1 MVQLSYLYMTTGKT
15 TALTTRTFVSK
26 VMFLLLNILSR
37 LVIAFLLRNRCL
49 LISPSAVILMP
60 KKIKS
65 VTGSP
70 CICHEMM
77 GLDAITLVF
86 LILNFK
92 PAFSLSSSPSPR
104 GSLVPLHRLPFRYP
118 IKANDRMFPLSQKVL
133 LGSDGVG
140 PSFAMNT
147 EAGVITYQLSFL
159 TA

>member
-1 MVQLSYLYMTTGKT
+1 MTTGKII
-15 TALTTRTFVSK
+15 ALTRQTFVGK
-26 VMFLLLNILSR
+26 VTSLLFNMMSR
-37 LVIAFLLRNRCL
+37 LVITFLPRASV
-49 LISPSAVILMP
+49 LILWLQSWSAVILEP
-60 KKIKS
+60 PKIKYVAVS
-65 VTGSP
+65 TVFPS
-70 CICHEMM
+70 ICHEVTRP
-77 GLDAITLVF
+77 DAMIFALWM
-86 LILNFK
+86 LSFK